1 MKIQERLQ
9 LFYGPPG
16 DGGDGGAVDRGD
28 DWTPTGSD
36 AEHRADSDEMAAE
49 DEAVTDVEA
58 ATKRAKER
66 DDKAAKSDKAEAAD
80 ADEETEAEEEAAA
93 EDKPK
98 KKDGRIPL
106 SRHKE
111 ILEKERATRA
121 TLEAQLKQ
129 FQQGG
134 KVADLNADITAAETE
149 IVKLEG
155 EYAKLLTDGETE
167 KAVAVMSKIRTLERN
182 MTDAKADMKTQ
193 AAVSLAVENTR
204 YGVALERIEAAFPQ
218 LNPDHDDYDEDLM
231 TDVADLKVTYQRRG
245 MTPTDALQKAVKKLV
260 GTETP
265 KQEAATEVKPQVATK
280 DVAAERKKAAVEK
293 ALDASKKTP
302 PSTKDVGFDSDKAGG
317 TISAKDVLKMSY
329 KDFSALPEE
338 TLARMRGDVL

>member
-1 MKIQERLQ
+1 MKIQQRLQ
-9 LFYGPPG
+9 LFYGPADSG
-16 DGGDGGAVDRGD
+16 GGAVDRGD
-28 DWTPTGSD
+28 DWTPTGADSAGDADDTKDD
-36 AEHRADSDEMAAE
+36 AEVKDEPKVDKVDKVEKVEKTEEADDTE
-49 DEAVTDVEA
+49 
-58 ATKRAKER
+58 
-66 DDKAAKSDKAEAAD
+66 
-80 ADEETEAEEEAAA
+80 EETEEETAA

-149 IVKLEG
+149 ILKLEG

-167 KAVAVMSKIRTLERN
+167 KAVAVMSKIRKIERD

-260 GTETP
+260 GTETS
-265 KQEAATEVKPQVATK
+265 KQEAATEVKPQVAAK

-293 ALDASKKTP
+293 ALDGAKKTP
-302 PSTKDVGFDSDKAGG
+302 PSTKDVGMDSDKAGG
-317 TISAKDVLKMSY
+317 TISAKDVMKMSY

-338 TLARMRGDVL
+338 TLARMRGDML

>member
-1 MKIQERLQ
+1 MKIQQRLQ
-9 LFYGPPG
+9 LFYGPADSG
-16 DGGDGGAVDRGD
+16 GGAVDRGD
-28 DWTPTGSD
+28 DWTPTGPD
-36 AEHRADSDEMAAE
+36 ATGEPEDVDEPKP
-49 DEAVTDVEA
+49 V
-58 ATKRAKER
+58 
-66 DDKAAKSDKAEAAD
+66 KAEPKAD
-80 ADEETEAEEEAAA
+80 PKPVKAEKVVEEGEVEGDTEEETETEEEITA

-129 FQQGG
+129 YQQGG

-149 IVKLEG
+149 VLKLEG

-167 KAVAVMSKIRTLERN
+167 KAVAVMSKIRKIERD

-218 LNPDHDDYDEDLM
+218 LNPDDDAYDEELM

-260 GTETP
+260 GTETT
-265 KQEAATEVKPQVATK
+265 KQEAATEVKPQVAAK

-293 ALDASKKTP
+293 ALDGAKKTP
-302 PSTKDVGFDSDKAGG
+302 PSTKDVGMDSDKAGG
-317 TISAKDVLKMSY
+317 TISAKDVIKMSY

-338 TLARMRGDVL
+338 TLARMRGDML

>member
-9 LFYGPPG
+9 LFYGPA
-16 DGGDGGAVDRGD
+16 DSGGDGGAVDRGD
-28 DWTPTGSD
+28 DWTPTG
-36 AEHRADSDEMAAE
+36 ADSTGDA
-49 DEAVTDVEA
+49 DDTKDDVEV
-58 ATKRAKER
+58 KDEPKV
-66 DDKAAKSDKAEAAD
+66 DKVEKTEKTEEAD
-80 ADEETEAEEEAAA
+80 NVEEETEEEVAA

-149 IVKLEG
+149 ILKLEG

-167 KAVAVMSKIRTLERN
+167 KAVAVMSKIRKIERD

-218 LNPDHDDYDEDLM
+218 LNPDHDDYDEELM

-260 GTETP
+260 GAETT
-265 KQEAATEVKPQVATK
+265 KQEAATEVTPKVDPK
-280 DVAAERKKAAVEK
+280 DVAAARKKAAVEK
-293 ALDASKKTP
+293 ALDTSKKTP
-302 PSTKDVGFDSDKAGG
+302 PSTKDVGMDSDKAGG

-338 TLARMRGDVL
+338 TLARMRGDML

>member
-9 LFYGPPG
+9 LFYGPA
-16 DGGDGGAVDRGD
+16 DSGGDGGAVDRGD
-28 DWTPTGSD
+28 DWTPTG
-36 AEHRADSDEMAAE
+36 ADSTGDA
-49 DEAVTDVEA
+49 DDTKDDVEV
-58 ATKRAKER
+58 KDEPKV
-66 DDKAAKSDKAEAAD
+66 DKVEKTEKTEEAD
-80 ADEETEAEEEAAA
+80 NVEEETEEEVAA

-149 IVKLEG
+149 VLKLEG
-155 EYAKLLTDGETE
+155 ENAKLLTDGETE
-167 KAVAVMSKIRTLERN
+167 KAVAVMSKIRKIERD

-260 GTETP
+260 GTETT
-265 KQEAATEVKPQVATK
+265 KQEAATEVKPQVTTK
-280 DVAAERKKAAVEK
+280 DVAADRKKAAVEK
-293 ALDASKKTP
+293 ALDGAKKTP
-302 PSTKDVGFDSDKAGG
+302 PSTKDVGMDSDKAGG

-338 TLARMRGDVL
+338 TLARMRGDML

>member
-9 LFYGPPG
+9 LFYGPA
-16 DGGDGGAVDRGD
+16 DSGGDGGAVDRGD
-28 DWTPTGSD
+28 DWTPTG
-36 AEHRADSDEMAAE
+36 ADSTGDA
-49 DEAVTDVEA
+49 DDTKDDVEV
-58 ATKRAKER
+58 KDEPKV
-66 DDKAAKSDKAEAAD
+66 DKVEKTEKTEEAD
-80 ADEETEAEEEAAA
+80 NVEEETEEEVAA

-149 IVKLEG
+149 ILKLEG

-167 KAVAVMSKIRTLERN
+167 KAVAVMSKIRKIERD

-218 LNPDHDDYDEDLM
+218 LNPDDDSYDEELM

-260 GTETP
+260 GAETT
-265 KQEAATEVKPQVATK
+265 KQEAATEVTPKVDPK
-280 DVAAERKKAAVEK
+280 DVAAARKKAAVEK
-293 ALDASKKTP
+293 ALDGAKKTP
-302 PSTKDVGFDSDKAGG
+302 PSTKDVGMDSDKAGG

-338 TLARMRGDVL
+338 TLARMRGDML

>member
-1 MKIQERLQ
+1 MAFLQ
-9 LFYGPPG
+9 PG
-16 DGGDGGAVDRGD
+16 VVDGGDGGAVDRGD
-28 DWTPTGSD
+28 DWTPTG
-36 AEHRADSDEMAAE
+36 
-49 DEAVTDVEA
+49 
-58 ATKRAKER
+58 
-66 DDKAAKSDKAEAAD
+66 AD
-80 ADEETEAEEEAAA
+80 ATGDVDDTNDEVKDEPKVEKVAKTEKVEKVEKVEKTEEADDTEEETEEETAA

-149 IVKLEG
+149 VLKLEG

-167 KAVAVMSKIRTLERN
+167 KAVAVMSKIRKIERD

-260 GTETP
+260 GTETS
-265 KQEAATEVKPQVATK
+265 KQEAATEVKPQVAAK

-293 ALDASKKTP
+293 ALDGAKKTP
-302 PSTKDVGFDSDKAGG
+302 PSTKDVGMDSDKAGG
-317 TISAKDVLKMSY
+317 TISAKDVMKMSY

-338 TLARMRGDVL
+338 TLARMRGDML